1 MKRVFLLK
9 IIIIMSFF
17 ISSTAYAG
25 DMPLSNLSGK
35 QIASL
40 LNSAEMQSKLS
51 RNYGRLYNF
60 SFKEYKNGK
69 NIYSAVVDGG
79 TPFNGTFI
87 FEEDT
92 NGRLY
97 DIACVY
103 NINDIGMQ
111 EKCMRIIAFYLAC
124 AGIDSK
130 TISSISNNIKYDK
143 NVGGSQ
149 VYVPSLRGFLTMA
162 GGVRPELPNSI
173 VIGFGLE
180 SRHF

>member
-1 MKRVFLLK
+1 MKRVFLLN

-25 DMPLSNLSGK
+25 DMPLTNLSGK

-40 LNSAEMQSKLS
+40 LNSAEIQSKLS
-51 RNYGRLYNF
+51 KNFGRLYNF

-97 DIACVY
+97 DIACIY

-111 EKCMRIIAFYLAC
+111 EKCMSIIAFYLTC
-124 AGIDSK
+124 AGVDTK
-130 TISSISNNIKYDK
+130 TISSILNNIQFSNN
-143 NVGGSQ
+143 VAGSQ
-149 VYVPSLRGFLTMA
+149 VYVPSLGGFLTMA
-162 GGVRPELPNSI
+162 GGVKTELPNNI
-173 VIGFGLE
+173 VIGFGVE
-180 SRHF
+180 RRHF